1 MKFSDIFKRNKNLL
15 EDYKGGYSPELA
27 IMLKKF
33 KQTLSTWE
41 NEVRTMQTSVSNQPL
56 SNASVYYL
64 EGLIDKITDLQ
75 DFCDIESEF

>member
-1 MKFSDIFKRNKNLL
+1 MKFSDIFNKNKKLI

-33 KQTLSTWE
+33 KQTLRNWE

-64 EGLIDKITDLQ
+64 EGLLDKITEMQ